1 MANKN
6 IPQKI
11 KNYLLENKILDEDK
25 LIMLEK
31 SDHNWEDY
39 LVGEKMM
46 VPADTASI
54 KSKIYD
60 VPMVDLSDVSVPADV
75 LNSLNQK
82 AALNYEMVVFGKSQ
96 HGIKVGM
103 VNPED
108 FQAHDAMEFLAKQ
121 AGLTPEYFVIS
132 YSDFRKVF
140 SQYSGFTKEI
150 GSALKSAQ
158 EKFARKEETIEISNS
173 DDLGEIVKNAP
184 VAKIVSVIIEHAVD
198 GRASDIHI
206 EPEHNE
212 SRVRYRVDGMLHT
225 SITIPNYLHSSIVS
239 RIKVL
244 ANLKLDETRIPQDG
258 RIRVNVNGQE
268 IDLRVSVLPMLD
280 AEKVVM
286 RVLDTS
292 AGVPTLEELGF
303 SDYHIEIIKRNITRP
318 FGLFLLT
325 GPTGSGKT
333 TTLYS
338 ILNSLTSD
346 EFNITTLEDPI
357 EYYIN
362 AINQSQV
369 NPEVGYTFSNG
380 LRAILR
386 QDPNI
391 IMVGEIRD
399 NETAELVVHA
409 ALTGHLVFSTLHTNN
424 AWGAIPRMIDMK
436 VEPFLMSSILNLVMA
451 QRLVRKICPACKKEE
466 KLPPKLEAKIAE
478 EIKEIHP
485 DFLKEF
491 GGKMVFY
498 KGAGCSNCG
507 NTGYVGRSVIG
518 EILEL
523 GNELKDLIAKDFTM
537 EEIREQLKKQK
548 FVGLLQDGI
557 IKGLQGITTIEEVM
571 RISQEQEMS

>member
-1 MANKN
+1 MTSTK
-6 IPQKI
+6 IPSKI
-11 KNYLLENKILDEDK
+11 KDYLLSNKILTEDR
-25 LIMLEK
+25 LVILEK
-31 SDHNWEDY
+31 GSGNWEEE
-39 LVGEKMM
+39 LISGKLMT
-46 VPADTASI
+46 PADTASI
-54 KSKIYD
+54 KSKVYGIP
-60 VPMVDLSDVSVPADV
+60 VADLSEVEVPAEV

-82 AALNYEMVVFGKSQ
+82 AALNYEMLVFEKDKK
-96 HGIKVGM
+96 GIKVGM
-103 VNPED
+103 VNPEN

-121 AGLTPEYFVIS
+121 EGLIPEYFVIS
-132 YSDFRKVF
+132 YADFRKIF

-150 GSALKSAQ
+150 GSALQFAQ
-158 EKFARKEETIEISNS
+158 EKFAQKEETIEISNS

-206 EPEHNE
+206 ESGRSE
-212 SRVRYRVDGMLHT
+212 SRVRYRVDGIMHT
-225 SITIPNYLHSSIVS
+225 SIAIPAYLHSSIVS

-258 RIRVNVNGQE
+258 RIRVNVNGQAV
-268 IDLRVSVLPMLD
+268 DLRVSVLPMLD

-292 AGVPTLEELGF
+292 AGIPTLEQLGF
-303 SDYHIEIIKRNITRP
+303 SNYHIEIIRRNMNRP

-338 ILNSLTSD
+338 ILNSLISD

-369 NPEVGYTFSNG
+369 NPDVGYNFSNG

-391 IMVGEIRD
+391 IMVGEVRD
-399 NETAELVVHA
+399 NETAELVIHA

-424 AWGAIPRMIDMK
+424 AWGAIPRLIDMK
-436 VEPFLMSSILNLVMA
+436 VEPFLLSSIINLVMA
-451 QRLVRKICPACKKEE
+451 QRLVRKICPSCKI
-466 KLPPKLEAKIAE
+466 EAKIPSNLETRIAT

-491 GGKMVFY
+491 KGKMAFY
-498 KGAGCSNCG
+498 KGKGCADCG
-507 NTGYVGRSVIG
+507 NTGYVGRTVIA
-518 EILEL
+518 EMLEVD
-523 GNELKDLIAKDFTM
+523 NDLKDLIAKDFTM

-557 IKGLQGITTIEEVM
+557 IKGLKGITTVEEIM
-571 RISQEQEMS
+571 RVSQEM

>member
-96 HGIKVGM
+96 SGIKVGM

>member
-1 MANKN
+1 
-6 IPQKI
+6 
-11 KNYLLENKILDEDK
+11 
-25 LIMLEK
+25 
-31 SDHNWEDY
+31 
-39 LVGEKMM
+39 
-46 VPADTASI
+46 
-54 KSKIYD
+54 
-60 VPMVDLSDVSVPADV
+60 
-75 LNSLNQK
+75 
-82 AALNYEMVVFGKSQ
+82 
-96 HGIKVGM
+96 
-103 VNPED
+103 
-108 FQAHDAMEFLAKQ
+108 
-121 AGLTPEYFVIS
+121 
-132 YSDFRKVF
+132 
-140 SQYSGFTKEI
+140 
-150 GSALKSAQ
+150 
-158 EKFARKEETIEISNS
+158 
-173 DDLGEIVKNAP
+173 
-184 VAKIVSVIIEHAVD
+184 
-198 GRASDIHI
+198 
-206 EPEHNE
+206 
-212 SRVRYRVDGMLHT
+212 VDGMLHT

-303 SDYHIEIIKRNITRP
+303 SNYHIEIIKRNITRP

-436 VEPFLMSSILNLVMA
+436 VEPFLLSSILNLVMA

-498 KGAGCSNCG
+498 KGAGCANCG

-523 GNELKDLIAKDFTM
+523 GNELKDLIARDFTM

>member
-1 MANKN
+1 MANIN
-6 IPQKI
+6 IPSKI
-11 KNYLLENKILDEDK
+11 KEYLLGNNILTEEKIAILGK
-25 LIMLEK
+25 K
-31 SDHNWEDY
+31 GRNWEED
-39 LVGEKMM
+39 LVVEKLMSPLE
-46 VPADTASI
+46 VASI
-54 KSKIYD
+54 KSKVYN
-60 VPMVDLSDVSVPADV
+60 VPAVDLSDIDVPAEV

-82 AALNYEMVVFGKSQ
+82 AALNYEMIVFEKNQ
-96 HGIKVGM
+96 NNIKVGM

-121 AGLTPEYFVIS
+121 AGLIPEYFTIS
-132 YSDFRKVF
+132 YVDFRKVF
-140 SQYSGFTKEI
+140 AQYSGFKKEI
-150 GSALKSAQ
+150 GSALQFAQ
-158 EKFARKEETIEISNS
+158 EKFARKEEIVEISNA
-173 DDLGEIVKNAP
+173 DNLGEIVKNAP

-206 EPEHNE
+206 EPERNE
-212 SRVRYRVDGMLHT
+212 SRVRYRVDGILHT
-225 SITIPNYLHSSIVS
+225 SISIPSNLHNSIVS

-244 ANLKLDETRIPQDG
+244 ANLKLDETRVPQDG
-258 RIRVNVNGQE
+258 RIRVSVNGQD

-292 AGVPTLEELGF
+292 AGVPTLAELGF
-303 SDYHIEIIKRNITRP
+303 SDYHIEIIKRNMTRP

-362 AINQSQV
+362 TINQSQI
-369 NPEVGYTFSNG
+369 NPEVGYSFANG

-424 AWGAIPRMIDMK
+424 AWGAIPRLIDMK
-436 VEPFLMSSILNLVMA
+436 VEPFLLSSILNLVMA
-451 QRLVRKICPACKKEE
+451 QRLVRKICPSCKAET
-466 KLPPKLEAKIAE
+466 KLPPKLEERIAT

-491 GGKMVFY
+491 GGKMTFY
-498 KGAGCSNCG
+498 KGNGCANCG
-507 NTGYVGRSVIG
+507 NTGYAGRTVIG
-518 EILEL
+518 EMLEL
-523 GNELKDLIAKDFTM
+523 SNSFKDLIARGFTM
-537 EEIREQLKKQK
+537 EEVREQMKKQK
-548 FVGLLQDGI
+548 FVDLLQDGI
-557 IKGLQGITTIEEVM
+557 IKGLKGMTTIEEVM
-571 RISQEQEMS
+571 RVSQEQELD

>member
-1 MANKN
+1 M
-6 IPQKI
+6 
-11 KNYLLENKILDEDK
+11 ENKILTEDRVV
-25 LIMLEK
+25 IIEK
-31 SDHNWEDY
+31 NKSNWEDE
-39 LVGEKMM
+39 LVAEKMM
-46 VPADTASI
+46 TPIEAASI
-54 KSKIYD
+54 KSKVYN
-60 VPMVDLSDVSVPADV
+60 VPAVDLSEVNVPAEV

-82 AALNYEMVVFGKSQ
+82 AALNYEMLVFARDSK
-96 HGIKVGM
+96 GIKVGM

-121 AGLTPEYFVIS
+121 QGLIPEYFVIS
-132 YSDFRKVF
+132 YADFRKVI

-150 GSALKSAQ
+150 GSALESAS
-158 EKFARKEETIEISNS
+158 EKFAKKEEIIEISDSGN
-173 DDLGEIVKNAP
+173 LGEIVKNAP

-198 GRASDIHI
+198 GGASDIHI
-206 EPEHNE
+206 EPERNE
-212 SRVRYRVDGMLHT
+212 TRVRYRVDGILHT
-225 SITIPNYLHSSIVS
+225 SITIPNYLHSSVIS

-258 RIRVNVNGQE
+258 RIRVSVNGQA

-280 AEKVVM
+280 SEKVVM

-292 AGVPTLEELGF
+292 AGVPTLAELGF
-303 SDYHIEIIKRNITRP
+303 SDYHIEIISRNMTRP

-369 NPEVGYTFSNG
+369 NPDVGYSFSNG

-424 AWGAIPRMIDMK
+424 AWGAIPRLIDMK
-436 VEPFLMSSILNLVMA
+436 AEPFLLSSILNLVMA
-451 QRLVRKICPACKKEE
+451 QRLVRKICPSCKIEM
-466 KLPPKLEAKIAE
+466 KLPSNLEERIGQ
-478 EIKEIHP
+478 EIKEIHS

-491 GGKMVFY
+491 GGKMIFY
-498 KGAGCSNCG
+498 KGKGCASCG
-507 NTGYVGRSVIG
+507 NTGYAGRTVIG
-518 EILEL
+518 EILEV
-523 GNELKDLIAKDFTM
+523 GNDLKDLIAKDFTM

-548 FVGLLQDGI
+548 FVDLLQDGI
-557 IKGLQGITTIEEVM
+557 IKALKGMTTIEEVM
-571 RISQEQEMS
+571 RVSQEL

>member
-96 HGIKVGM
+96 SGIKVGM

-244 ANLKLDETRIPQDG
+244 ANLKLDETRIPLDG